1 LDQNKTGFG
10 AGAEDGGRQDRPL
23 GRGLSDIS
31 HLFRPAASGEAAT
44 NGPPRSI
51 VPQRPMPPRGSR
63 TDGALL
69 GARTLV
75 SRDELA
81 TLLKEFAGALEE
93 GLTLID
99 SALPCPP
106 CGEIDLLGLNR
117 AQQLTIIDF
126 DTTGGEGLLLRGLG
140 HEDWVARNLPIVRR
154 LYSGL
159 GIDHSLPPALM
170 LVAPQF
176 PPLLK
181 SAARQ
186 VTRPTIKWVRY
197 YAVESSAGLG
207 IFFERLESD

>member
-1 LDQNKTGFG
+1 MDQNKTGFG
-10 AGAEDGGRQDRPL
+10 TGADDGGRQDRPL
-23 GRGLSDIS
+23 GRGLGDIS
-31 HLFRPAASGEAAT
+31 HLFRSAASGEAAA
-44 NGPPRSI
+44 NGPPGSI
-51 VPQRPMPPRGSR
+51 APQRATRPRGSR
-63 TDGALL
+63 TDDARL
-69 GARTLV
+69 GARTLL

-93 GLTLID
+93 GLTSID

-106 CGEIDLLGLNR
+106 CGEIDLLGLSR

-140 HEDWVARNLPIVRR
+140 HEDWVARNLPIIRR
-154 LYSGL
+154 LYPGRA
-159 GIDHSLPPALM
+159 IDYSLPPALM

-176 PPLLK
+176 SPLLK

-197 YAVESSAGLG
+197 YALESSAGLG
-207 IFFERLESD
+207 ISFERLEND